1 MSCQLLVKQIKRGVG
16 FLAVSSMMLIG
27 GVRAAE
33 AADDLPPIPPR
44 ALLQVQGRPAFV
56 IEPVAAAA
64 GPRPWVWYAPTLG
77 SGLPGK
83 QETWMFQRLLANGI
97 SIAGVDVGESYGS
110 PAGREIFQALYAQL
124 TKERGFSPRPVLL
137 ARSRGGLMHYGWAAD
152 HPHCV
157 AGIAGIYPVGNL
169 ASYPGLD
176 RAAPAYGL
184 TSTELSQ
191 QLATFNPIDRLAG
204 LAAAGVPLLH
214 LHGDHDKVVP
224 LEENSGL
231 LATRYREAGGTMELI
246 VVPGGGHTGDSSWF
260 ESERLTRFMIE
271 RAQAG
276 AASEV
281 TPTTSETIPGGGG

>member
-64 GPRPWVWYAPTLG
+64 GPRSWVWYAPTLG

-83 QETWMFQRLLANGI
+83 QETWMFQRLLAAGVA
-97 SIAGVDVGESYGS
+97 IAGVDVGESYGS
-110 PAGREIFQALYAQL
+110 PAGREIFQDLYTQL

-231 LATRYREAGGTMELI
+231 LDTRYREAGGTMELI